1 MSKCMTFQI
10 LVMTKAAGLALQ
22 AELRGKGKESH
33 FFHSGLEAADK
44 DRIHGVLG
52 KITVIATT
60 GLVVNVMKVMM
71 WRIDVMHYCRIYY
84 GTELQNVVQGSGVG
98 VRVFFRK
105 FGTVHG
111 PPCTRARSVGCMRLH
126 YVQRCVASVQ

>member
-22 AELRGKGKESH
+22 AELRVKGRESH

-44 DRIHGVLG
+44 DTIHGVLG

-60 GLVVNVMKVMM
+60 GLVVNVYEGDDEE
-71 WRIDVMHYCRIYY
+71 INCDAL
-84 GTELQNVVQGSGVG
+84 LQDLL
-98 VRVFFRK
+98 RD
-105 FGTVHG
+105 
-111 PPCTRARSVGCMRLH
+111 
-126 YVQRCVASVQ
+126 

>member
-22 AELRGKGKESH
+22 AELRVKGRESH

-44 DRIHGVLG
+44 DKIHGVLG

-60 GLVVNVMKVMM
+60 GLVVNVYEGDDEE
-71 WRIDVMHYCRIYY
+71 ISCDAL
-84 GTELQNVVQGSGVG
+84 LQDLL
-98 VRVFFRK
+98 RD
-105 FGTVHG
+105 
-111 PPCTRARSVGCMRLH
+111 
-126 YVQRCVASVQ
+126 

>member
-44 DRIHGVLG
+44 EKIHGVLG
-52 KITVIATT
+52 KMTVIATT
-60 GLVVNVMKVMM
+60 GLVVNVYEGD
-71 WRIDVMHYCRIYY
+71 DVEISCDAL
-84 GTELQNVVQGSGVG
+84 LQDLL
-98 VRVFFRK
+98 RD
-105 FGTVHG
+105 
-111 PPCTRARSVGCMRLH
+111 
-126 YVQRCVASVQ
+126 

>member
-22 AELRGKGKESH
+22 AELRVKGRESH

-44 DRIHGVLG
+44 DKIHGVLG

-60 GLVVNVMKVMM
+60 GLVVNVYEGD
-71 WRIDVMHYCRIYY
+71 DVEISCDAL
-84 GTELQNVVQGSGVG
+84 LQDLL
-98 VRVFFRK
+98 RD
-105 FGTVHG
+105 
-111 PPCTRARSVGCMRLH
+111 
-126 YVQRCVASVQ
+126 